1 MLTIRAMSNAQGY
14 STRHLKHSDYYDEGK
29 HITGRWYGRGAE
41 LLGLSGEVQSK
52 DFDAVRVGLD
62 PRTGA
67 FLRQRQS
74 ADRRAADG
82 ATTSHGRN
90 LYDFTFSAP
99 KSVSIMAI
107 VGGDERLA
115 VAHRLAV
122 IETLQELES
131 CAATRVRQNS
141 ANSDRTTGNLLLAVY
156 HHDTSRE
163 LDPQL
168 HTHAVAA
175 NMTWDGTEGRWKAL
189 QASGIYERRAY
200 LTEVYRNALAREV
213 IKLGYAIEDRCQSN
227 GHDAA
232 FEIRGVPNDLLE
244 KFSQRSRQR
253 DSAIELFTTKNARP
267 PTDNEIAILVRE
279 SRADKLME
287 ISTGEVRMRQKA
299 RLDPLEDRM
308 LTELQKT
315 AVEVGSKMLPSSEAA
330 SGSVNYAQQHIFER
344 VSVAR
349 EHELLAEALRHGR
362 GRIDLD
368 EAKGVLRV
376 QQASGAIL
384 RAGNEIATHETLDR
398 ERVMIASVNRGVGQF
413 EPLGKEDTLIAS
425 DRLRPE
431 QKRAIEFVL
440 RSRDLVVNIR
450 GAAGTGKTA
459 TLQELRRGL
468 TESGRE
474 VFAVAPTMSA
484 VEELRSV
491 GYGDA
496 VTIPML
502 AADRDVQRKLRGR
515 VLIIDEAGMVS
526 GRHMS
531 ELFRLA
537 ERESARLIFS
547 GDTMQIRSVEAS
559 DALRILEKE
568 SELKS
573 VSLTQVQRQTSAE
586 YRDAIEELRRNPE
599 RGFDKLD
606 DIGAIREVP
615 WMDRARTVADA
626 WRETELKF
634 QGTAKQP
641 TVLVVCP
648 THEEIG
654 LVTDAIRTE
663 RKRAGEL
670 GQSIAAERLVPL
682 NYTTAQK
689 RSARAL
695 REDQVLVFHRSAKG
709 IARNEIFDVVRVEN
723 NRTVVRNAA
732 GVEREVTG
740 KQAGCFEVFERRSID
755 IAENDRILLTANR
768 RDAGFRAINGELVTV
783 SRVDDQGGIHLADGR
798 TLPRDYKHF
807 DHGYAVTAHR
817 SQGKTVDAVV
827 ISGDAMKKELFYVAA
842 SRGRERIT
850 VVTSDKE
857 LLRESVAC
865 SGERQSASELV
876 RKIKQGAVERM
887 IRKPDHHRGLV
898 AARAIALRTARQQQ
912 EIHSEMQPP
921 GHEVNSVPPAR
932 IHQQEVA
939 KGRQIGIGR

>member
-14 STRHLKHSDYYDEGK
+14 SARHLEHSDYYDEDK
-29 HITGRWYGRGAE
+29 RIAGRWHGRGSQ
-41 LLGLSGEVQSK
+41 LLALSGEVQSK
-52 DFDAVRVGLD
+52 DFDAVRLSLD
-62 PRTGA
+62 PRTGE

-74 ADRRAADG
+74 ADRRSADG
-82 ATTSHGRN
+82 ATTSQGRN

-99 KSVSIMAI
+99 KSVSIMAS
-107 VGGDERLA
+107 VGDDERLA
-115 VAHRLAV
+115 AAHRLAV
-122 IETLQELES
+122 AEALQELES
-131 CAATRVRQNS
+131 CAATRVRQNG
-141 ANSDRTTGNLLLAVY
+141 ANSDRTTGNLVLAVY

-200 LTEVYRNALAREV
+200 LTEVYRNVLAREV
-213 IKLGYAIEDRCQSN
+213 SKLGYEIEDRRQSN
-227 GHDAA
+227 GHDLG
-232 FEIRGVPNDLLE
+232 FEIRGVSNDLLE
-244 KFSQRSRQR
+244 RFSQRSHQR
-253 DSAIELFTTKNARP
+253 DSAIDLFTTKNSRP

-279 SRADKLME
+279 SRADKLTE
-287 ISTGEVRMRQKA
+287 ISTAEVTMRQKT
-299 RLDPLEDRM
+299 RLRLSEDRS
-308 LTELQKT
+308 LNDLHKT
-315 AVEVGSKMLPSSEAA
+315 AVGSGLGVIA
-330 SGSVNYAQQHIFER
+330 SCEGALSSVNYAQEHIFER
-344 VSVAR
+344 VSVAS

-368 EAKGVLRV
+368 EAKGALRC
-376 QQASGAIL
+376 QQASGVIL
-384 RAGNEIATHETLDR
+384 RAGKEIATRETLDR
-398 ERVMIASVNRGVGQF
+398 ERAMIGYVNRGVGRF
-413 EPLGKEDTLIAS
+413 EPLGKGDAFVAS

-431 QKRAIEFVL
+431 QNRAVEFVL
-440 RSRDLVVNIR
+440 RSRDLAVNIR

-459 TLQELRRGL
+459 TLQDLRRGL

-474 VFAVAPTMSA
+474 VLAVAPTMSA
-484 VEELRSV
+484 VEELRRV
-491 GYGDA
+491 GFDNA
-496 VTIPML
+496 ITIPML
-502 AADRDVQRKLRGR
+502 LADHDAQRKLRGKAL
-515 VLIIDEAGMVS
+515 VVDEAGMVS
-526 GRHMS
+526 GRQMS

-568 SELKS
+568 SQLKS

-586 YRDAIEELRRNPE
+586 YREAIEELRRNPE
-599 RGFDKLD
+599 GGFDKLD
-606 DIGAIREVP
+606 DIGAIRQVP

-634 QGTAKQP
+634 RGTSKQP

-648 THEEIG
+648 THEDIG
-654 LVTDAIRTE
+654 IVTDAIRTE

-670 GQSIAAERLVPL
+670 GRSISAERLVPR

-695 REDQVLVFHRSAKG
+695 REGQVLVFHRSAKG
-709 IARNEIFDVVRVEN
+709 IARNEILDVVRVEN
-723 NRTVVRNAA
+723 RRTVVRNAA

-755 IAENDRILLTANR
+755 IAENDRILLIANR
-768 RDAGFRAINGELVTV
+768 RDAGFRAVNGELATV
-783 SRVDDQGGIHLADGR
+783 SRVDDQGRIHLADGR

-807 DHGYAVTAHR
+807 EHGYAVTAHR

-842 SRGRERIT
+842 SRGRESVT
-850 VVTSDKE
+850 VVTSDKG
-857 LLRESVAC
+857 LLRESVAR
-865 SGERQSASELV
+865 SGERQSASELL
-876 RKIKQGAVERM
+876 RKIKQGANERTV
-887 IRKPDHHRGLV
+887 RNQVHHRGLA
-898 AARAIALRTARQQQ
+898 AARAIALRAARERR
-912 EIHSEMQPP
+912 EIHSETPQPE
-921 GHEVNSVPPAR
+921 HELNPVPPAR
-932 IHQQEVA
+932 IRQQEMS
-939 KGRQIGIGR
+939 KGRETGIGR